1 MNYASILLLLATL
14 LVSCSCGVQARRML
28 ESDDEKAAR
37 LGLIAEFK
45 GDGTAYSHS
54 VNNATGFACS
64 MREIPPKAKRNF
76 VAINSAQWNNGTDC
90 GKCVEVWCEDSFC
103 VNRYTPVKLMIMDLC
118 PECSKGDLD
127 LSIPAYEEVTGRW
140 PHRLKFA
147 WRYIDCSEEF
157 NFEDQIRMDLK
168 KGPNTWWRA
177 FYFSGNRYPIVN
189 VTLNGRELGRSQ
201 FNFFNDWS
209 TLAETGP
216 YKLTL
221 TADTGETIET
231 DVDDVMLS
239 TQYLPIQFSRVDK

>member
-14 LVSCSCGVQARRML
+14 LVSSSCGVQARRML

-157 NFEDQIRMDLK
+157 NFEDGFAWTSRRGQTRGGEHSTFPATD
-168 KGPNTWWRA
+168 
-177 FYFSGNRYPIVN
+177 
-189 VTLNGRELGRSQ
+189 TLL
-201 FNFFNDWS
+201 
-209 TLAETGP
+209 
-216 YKLTL
+216 
-221 TADTGETIET
+221 
-231 DVDDVMLS
+231 
-239 TQYLPIQFSRVDK
+239 